1 MCNAYEQDVKWV
13 EYVAMM
19 QKLELGIPTEQT
31 ELDLP
36 QSAEIRIDQMGPV
49 MRARDDL
56 VELAP
61 MNFGLPSDQPK
72 RGPIFNYRSD
82 GRSFAKSRRCLIANR
97 RFYATAR
104 YLEEQRC
111 QLATPFR
118 TFNSSVPNSTS
129 GRSERR
135 GLKHWSASQTMLNI
149 NGLL

>member
-111 QLATPFR
+111 QLATALSPFGVLSPPPETCR
-118 TFNSSVPNSTS
+118 SFSSAKRQSR
-129 GRSERR
+129 GRVLTVRF
-135 GLKHWSASQTMLNI
+135 
-149 NGLL
+149 